1 MATSGEYGHED
12 FGKGGLNDRLDA
24 AELVDEIGLDAE
36 EIQWRKEFVG
46 FDAEDERRLSRYEDA
61 FAENAEQIADD
72 FYENLTGHQQT
83 VDVIGRSEKGLEQL
97 KRTQSAYLVTLA
109 EGEYGAEYFADR
121 ARIGK
126 IHDMLEMPMKHYLGQ
141 YGVYYDLIL
150 PLVGDRLVDS
160 LTDRLAPEGAGK
172 EVDDATATAVE
183 EEVGDAIEDLLSV
196 LRIVNLDMQVVTD
209 TYIHSYSEKLSEEV
223 ERNERLMA
231 EVEDEVREPI
241 GDLRES
247 ADHVADSAAEVGEAS
262 EDQSQRVGEI
272 SSEVANLSATV
283 EEVAS
288 TADEVERTSSRAE
301 SMADDGREAADDA
314 AAAMDDIGD
323 AVDEVAD
330 DVEAL
335 QERVEEIDE
344 FVDAINGIADQTN
357 LLALNASIEA
367 ARAGEAGAGF
377 GVVADEIKSLAEES
391 QQHAS
396 DIEEMVGGI
405 RTDTDETVASLS
417 ETTQRVDEGSERVE
431 DATESLSAIA
441 EAVTETANGI
451 DEVSDVTDEQA
462 AAAEEIAATIDDV
475 VAQSNR
481 ITDEMQALAAASERQ
496 SNAVESVEETVRRLT
511 RNDRTETDSAAA
523 SRTDGGQV
531 SKAHRGDRSVPAG
544 LPDGMPQF
552 VIDQLSDEQL
562 RAVADGELTMDDL
575 L

>member
-1 MATSGEYGHED
+1 MATSGEYGRED
-12 FGKGGLNDRLDA
+12 FGQGGLNDGLDVD
-24 AELVDEIGLDAE
+24 ELVNEIGLDAD
-36 EIQWRKEFVG
+36 EIAWRKEFVG
-46 FDAEDERRLSRYEDA
+46 FDEEDVQRLSRYEDA
-61 FAENAEQIADD
+61 FAENADQIADD
-72 FYENLTGHQQT
+72 FYDNLTGNQQT
-83 VDVIGRSEKGLEQL
+83 VDVIGRSEKGIEQL

-109 EGEYGAEYFADR
+109 GGEYGEEYFEDR

-209 TYIHSYSEKLSEEV
+209 TYIHSYSEKLTQAVEE
-223 ERNERLMA
+223 NERLMA
-231 EVEDEVREPI
+231 EVEAEVETPI
-241 GDLRES
+241 ADLRES
-247 ADHVADSAAEVGEAS
+247 ASDVADSAAEVGDAA
-262 EDQSQRVGEI
+262 EDQSQQVAEV

-301 SMADDGREAADDA
+301 TLAEDGRDAADDA
-314 AAAMDDIGD
+314 AAAMDDIGA

-391 QQHAS
+391 QGHAS
-396 DIEEMVGGI
+396 DIESMVEGI
-405 RTDTDETVASLS
+405 RTDTEETVESLS
-417 ETTQRVDEGSERVE
+417 ETTVRVDEGSERVA
-431 DATESLSAIA
+431 DATENLTDIA
-441 EAVTETANGI
+441 EAVTETADGI
-451 DEVSDVTDEQA
+451 DEVSNVTDEQA
-462 AAAEEIAATIDDV
+462 AAAEEIAATIDGV
-475 VAQSNR
+475 VEQSNR
-481 ITDEMQALAAASERQ
+481 ISERMQELAAESERQ
-496 SNAVESVEETVRRLT
+496 STAVEEIEGTVRRLAVDGGDNGSGS
-511 RNDRTETDSAAA
+511 RAA
-523 SRTDGGQV
+523 SLTDGG
-531 SKAHRGDRSVPAG
+531 RSVPPG
-544 LPDGMPQF
+544 LPDGMPEF
-552 VIDQLSDEQL
+552 VIDRLSDEEL
-562 RAVADGELTMDDL
+562 RAIAAGELEMDDL
-575 L
+575 R